1 MTKYKLTLNIIG
13 HKLTDEDLKEAFEYA
28 NKYADTPYHE
38 DYSEI
43 GGDGYIEVTAKL
55 TQEGNDL
62 KLEMI
67 YYGEGETFEKRA
79 AEIKNAVET
88 RKLQNSLLYETPSD
102 SSSKIASKITATIE
116 QIE

>member
-13 HKLTDEDLKEAFEYA
+13 HKLPDEDLKEAFEYA

-38 DYSEI
+38 DYSKI
-43 GGDGYIEVTAKL
+43 GGDGYLEVTTKL
-55 TQEGNDL
+55 TQEGKDL

-67 YYGEGETFEKRA
+67 YYGEGETFEKKA
-79 AEIKNAVET
+79 KEMKNVVET
-88 RKLQNSLLYETPSD
+88 RKLQNSLLYEGPLD
-102 SSSKIASKITATIE
+102 SSGKIASKVTATIE